1 MLYLFLIESTLF
13 VPLLRGLEKR
23 LAVVTELFSSQFLLH
38 PRWET
43 RAASALAI
51 ELTLTQVYN
60 DINVH
65 QIRFYFILNS
75 CNVVAYTP
83 NNLQSR
89 LILFRVW
96 QDASLRRDV
105 SIASRHLGG
114 SSCHSEMSVSTVAGR
129 ERQRSYNSSSSSSL
143 ESGHS
148 VLLLKD
154 FQVAR
159 TATMGEPLL
168 AMSNADTQYAYQV
181 RSKSSMLYLSCTTMY
196 SNHFKLSFLP

>member
-60 DINVH
+60 DINV
-65 QIRFYFILNS
+65 
-75 CNVVAYTP
+75 VAYTP

-89 LILFRVW
+89 LILFRV
-96 QDASLRRDV
+96 
-105 SIASRHLGG
+105 
-114 SSCHSEMSVSTVAGR
+114 
-129 ERQRSYNSSSSSSL
+129 
-143 ESGHS
+143 
-148 VLLLKD
+148 
-154 FQVAR
+154 
-159 TATMGEPLL
+159 
-168 AMSNADTQYAYQV
+168 
-181 RSKSSMLYLSCTTMY
+181 
-196 SNHFKLSFLP
+196 